1 MTLDNPPEECWEWAK
16 DNARPV
22 AIPATRTPTA
32 NSVLTTSSPM
42 RPYGTSGVG
51 GRRFPVPHRPTDQ
64 HNRAESPKARSGG
77 ETRPSNGLATLGQRR
92 LSPRCCSVI
101 HNSDQNGLVQNFL
114 RWKTSWSDIG

>member
-64 HNRAESPKARSGG
+64 HNRAESP
-77 ETRPSNGLATLGQRR
+77 RPGREAKPGPQMAWQPCANGDYRPAVA
-92 LSPRCCSVI
+92 LSYTIQTKRPCSE
-101 HNSDQNGLVQNFL
+101 FP
-114 RWKTSWSDIG
+114 

>member
-64 HNRAESPKARSGG
+64 HNRAESPKARPGG
-77 ETRPSNGLATLGQRR
+77 ETRPSNGLATLYQRR

-101 HNSDQNGLVQNFL
+101 HNSDQNGLVHNFL
-114 RWKTSWSDIG
+114 R